1 MYAATG
7 SSSSLRSWGYRHPY
21 AVTGVRVA
29 AGTWNLV
36 LGIFFLSHG
45 QRWAWVLFA
54 VSAAIFSAACILA
67 RGKSGSR
74 RSSQN

>member
-7 SSSSLRSWGYRHPY
+7 HSSLRSWGYRHPY
-21 AVTGVRVA
+21 VVTGVRIA

-36 LGIFFLSHG
+36 LGIILLSHG
-45 QRWAWVLFA
+45 YRWAWALFA
-54 VSAAIFSAACILA
+54 VSAAIFSAAYIRA

-74 RSSQN
+74 RSSQS

>member
-7 SSSSLRSWGYRHPY
+7 SSSLRSWGYRHPN
-21 AVTGVRVA
+21 AVTGVRIA

-36 LGIFFLSHG
+36 LGIFFLAHG

-54 VSAAIFSAACILA
+54 VSVAIFSAAFILA

>member
-7 SSSSLRSWGYRHPY
+7 NSSLRSWGYRHPY
-21 AVTGVRVA
+21 AVTGVRIT

-36 LGIFFLSHG
+36 LGIILLAHG
-45 QRWAWVLFA
+45 YQWAWVLFA
-54 VSAAIFSAACILA
+54 VSAAIFSAAYILA

-74 RSSQN
+74 RSGQN